1 MRMLQYFAA
10 LAALSSIGLI
20 WTAWLGVAGSTSHLP
35 VGLISAI
42 LTVGVHTLVI
52 LFMIVTGRV
61 LREAMRSRD
70 FGAEFLKE
78 LNDFFAEKPAY
89 PAAVFGAFSIAMA
102 GVLGY
107 GAPALGLSSMVH
119 MLAGLLALV
128 FNLWALTAE
137 FQALRANQG
146 LLDRAAIELDAI
158 DARLEAEGE
167 LPEEEPPLDAESYA
181 RGALIVAFS
190 IWLPYFYWVYVVWRG
205 DYTKVSL
212 HPWIEACAV
221 CLLVWVI
228 ARRESRS
235 VAADE
240 V

>member
-1 MRMLQYFAA
+1 MRMLHYFGA

-20 WTAWLGVAGSTSHLP
+20 WTAWLGVSGHTTHLP
-35 VGLISAI
+35 VGLVSAI

-70 FGAEFLKE
+70 FGAQFLEE
-78 LNDFFAEKPAY
+78 LNSFFGKKAAY
-89 PAAVFGAFSIAMA
+89 PAAVFGAFSVAMA

-107 GAPALGLSSMVH
+107 GAPALGLSSTVH

-137 FQALRANQG
+137 FQALRANQE

-167 LPEEEPPLDAESYA
+167 LPEEDPPMDARAYS
-181 RGALIVAFS
+181 RGALVVAIS

-221 CLLVWVI
+221 ALIVWYL
-228 ARRESRS
+228 ARREANSAP
-235 VAADE
+235 VEEA
-240 V
+240 